1 MSQFFARDFT
11 QDRWRKAALKNAY
24 SLLGK
29 QRFDHAAAFFLLA
42 GSLWDAIQVPISRL
56 ISQILIKPAH
66 NDSCCHFCKSFN
78 VQIWT
83 NFIWVNFETIY
94 SPQESADPYL
104 SFCHPLGFHTQ
115 TLKLELS
122 TNTVFH
128 SWTVTTCRESR
139 L

>member
-42 GSLWDAIQVPISRL
+42 GSLWDAIQVPVSSI
-56 ISQILIKPAH
+56 
-66 NDSCCHFCKSFN
+66 N
-78 VQIWT
+78 
-83 NFIWVNFETIY
+83 
-94 SPQESADPYL
+94 
-104 SFCHPLGFHTQ
+104 
-115 TLKLELS
+115 
-122 TNTVFH
+122 
-128 SWTVTTCRESR
+128 SWTFSKNLRTY

>member
-42 GSLWDAIQVPISRL
+42 GSLWDAIQV
-56 ISQILIKPAH
+56 IKP
-66 NDSCCHFCKSFN
+66 FR
-78 VQIWT
+78 
-83 NFIWVNFETIY
+83 
-94 SPQESADPYL
+94 
-104 SFCHPLGFHTQ
+104 
-115 TLKLELS
+115 TLFRKLYWNLCIRAEL
-122 TNTVFH
+122 F
-128 SWTVTTCRESR
+128 RG